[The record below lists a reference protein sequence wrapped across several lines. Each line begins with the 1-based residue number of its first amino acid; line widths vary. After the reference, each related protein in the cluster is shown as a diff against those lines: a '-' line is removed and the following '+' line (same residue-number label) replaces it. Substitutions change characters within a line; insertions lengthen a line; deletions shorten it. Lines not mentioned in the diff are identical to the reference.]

1 MLKISSLLDA
11 IANKL
16 ESKGLMDEA
25 FDIDV
30 IANTLEA
37 NYAEVEKQL
46 DEAYKRNAPQSE
58 IDHLETELAKWVSEG
73 GHDVS
78 EEDMMGHIPATSE
91 GYSIDEAL
99 INLYHQYLNAGNKS
113 ITPYDRQEIID
124 IMRGE
129 INDPV
134 HKLWTVGNLTD
145 QQILD
150 AAKDAYENRRSLLQ
164 RKKLQPGI
172 HSTPD
177 EALKSL
183 GDIRGSLK
191 IKNI

>member
-91 GYSIDEAL
+91 GFKQLS
-99 INLYHQYLNAGNKS
+99 
-113 ITPYDRQEIID
+113 
-124 IMRGE
+124 
-129 INDPV
+129 
-134 HKLWTVGNLTD
+134 
-145 QQILD
+145 
-150 AAKDAYENRRSLLQ
+150 
-164 RKKLQPGI
+164 KKLY
-172 HSTPD
+172 
-177 EALKSL
+177 
-183 GDIRGSLK
+183 
-191 IKNI
+191 NII